1 MKGLVMA
8 MCQWEKSTWSSVDIP
23 WIRTLAVDGGSGAFA
38 VGAGVGSGAQGS
50 GADGMGGD
58 GAGRGEAVHTRVGG
72 AMAEGCGA

>member
-8 MCQWEKSTWSSVDIP
+8 MRQWEKSTWSSVDIP
-23 WIRTLAVDGGSGAFA
+23 WIRTLAVDGGSRAFA

-58 GAGRGEAVHTRVGG
+58 GAGRGEAVHT
-72 AMAEGCGA
+72 